1 MLHTFKDGVCSTCG
15 TSLSYLLDVRYGST
29 IGPKP
34 AAMTG
39 QLELPYTLD
48 VMEYAYR
55 LH

>member
-1 MLHTFKDGVCSTCG
+1 MLHTFSNGVCSTCG
-15 TSLSYLLDVRYGST
+15 ETLSHLLDVRYGPT

-34 AAMTG
+34 AAMAG
-39 QLELPYTLD
+39 QLELHYTLD